1 ALTELKAES
10 HPEFRKLTLFP
21 GVEIT
26 ANGGVH
32 VLAIFDTGSTGTDIA
47 KLLGAVKYNGEAG
60 ESTVAANCSTIEV
73 VEAIAKANAIPILA
87 HADSHSGAFKVLN
100 GNTLAPLLDSPALFA
115 VEISDPSTPKPSCY
129 KDRKLTWAEVLGSDS
144 HHPSGPDGGHF
155 PGSHFTWVKMER
167 PSLESHY
174 YALLD
179 GNGVSIRRS
188 DDSDSFQPFRTPDHF
203 IESIEVANAR

>member
-1 ALTELKAES
+1 MSTPAPRNWPYPGSGWWKFDFHTHTPASSDFGKGPDQAALRQMSPKEWLLGFMRAEIDCVAVTDHNSGEWIDRLKQALTELKAES

-100 GNTLAPLLDSPALFA
+100 GNTLAPLLDSPAL
-115 VEISDPSTPKPSCY
+115 
-129 KDRKLTWAEVLGSDS
+129 
-144 HHPSGPDGGHF
+144 
-155 PGSHFTWVKMER
+155 
-167 PSLESHY
+167 
-174 YALLD
+174 
-179 GNGVSIRRS
+179 
-188 DDSDSFQPFRTPDHF
+188 
-203 IESIEVANAR
+203 VA